1 MQISEIQHNGKRYGV
16 FVVMYKTYKIP
27 VVIDAIDIPTIK
39 LISQNCVWRCNISG
53 CISCI
58 TRDGIMPTSSQKK
71 IIKLHHIILNTCQ
84 NQICTENYSSLLRQ
98 LSKME
103 SSCDNSKPES
113 QISRQ
118 DKEISLNDS
127 IDKISHLDKLLLDNR
142 RENLFIGSS
151 QKNMRKKK
159 KRIVSLPPDS
169 GISSDDLPSYVWY
182 SRADKTHADRFV
194 VKIND
199 VVWKST
205 SSRKVSLKYK
215 LEETK
220 YFLRELKIKQPKLF
234 EDISLN
240 GDFTKK
246 GRELLDSFY
255 CIVAKCGYILN
266 KIPCIS
272 HTNKYL
278 RHHKL
283 PKSEECIFNT
293 NVVNKSE
300 HVRLLDDEYILP
312 THCYY
317 CKETKK
323 RGCCFIIRGHPNQ
336 QKVWTSSTSHKI
348 ELSEKY
354 NQMIDYL
361 KLL

>member
-1 MQISEIQHNGKRYGV
+1 MQISEIQHNSKRYGV
-16 FVVMYKTYKIP
+16 FAVMYKTYKIP
-27 VVIDAIDIPTIK
+27 VVIDAVDIPAIK
-39 LISQNCVWRCNISG
+39 SISQNCIWRCNISG

-58 TRDGIMPTSSQKK
+58 ITINNQKK
-71 IIKLHHIILNTCQ
+71 IIKLHRIIVNNSQ
-84 NQICTENYSSLLRQ
+84 
-98 LSKME
+98 
-103 SSCDNSKPES
+103 DNDSRYTDS
-113 QISRQ
+113 QDNGSQDTDSRYT
-118 DKEISLNDS
+118 DSRYTDSRDEDFSLNDS
-127 IDKISHLDKLLLDNR
+127 IDKISHLDKILLDNR

-151 QKNMRKKK
+151 RKNIRKKK

-182 SRADKTHADRFV
+182 SRADKTHADRFI

-199 VVWKST
+199 IVWKST

-220 YFLRELKIKQPKLF
+220 YFLRELKIKRPELF

-246 GRELLDSFY
+246 GKKLLDSFY

-272 HTNKYL
+272 QTNKYL
-278 RHHKL
+278 RYHKL
-283 PKSEECIFNT
+283 PKSEECVFN
-293 NVVNKSE
+293 NNIVNKSE

-323 RGCCFIIRGHPNQ
+323 RGCCFIIRCHPNQ
-336 QKVWTSSTSHKI
+336 QKVWTSSTSRKI

>member
-16 FVVMYKTYKIP
+16 FAVMYKTYKIP
-27 VVIDAIDIPTIK
+27 VVIDAIDIPTIN
-39 LISQNCVWRCNISG
+39 LLSQNCIWRCNISG

-58 TRDGIMPTSSQKK
+58 TRDEVSPITRDTQSEASRDTNTNPKK
-71 IIKLHHIILNTCQ
+71 IIKLHHIIVNASQNTDF
-84 NQICTENYSSLLRQ
+84 SS
-98 LSKME
+98 
-103 SSCDNSKPES
+103 
-113 QISRQ
+113 
-118 DKEISLNDS
+118 NDS
-127 IDKISHLDKLLLDNR
+127 IDKVSHIDKLLLDNR

-151 QKNMRKKK
+151 RKNIRKKK

-169 GISSDDLPSYVWY
+169 GISPDDLPSYVWY

-199 VVWKST
+199 VIWKST
-205 SSRKVSLKYK
+205 SSRKVSLRYK

-220 YFLRELKIKQPKLF
+220 YFLRELRIKRPELF

-246 GRELLDSFY
+246 GKELLDSFY
-255 CIVAKCGYILN
+255 CIVTKCGYILN

-272 HTNKYL
+272 QTNKYL
-278 RHHKL
+278 RYHKL

-300 HVRLLDDEYILP
+300 HVRLLDDEYVLP
-312 THCYY
+312 TYCYY
-317 CKETKK
+317 CKENKK

-336 QKVWTSSTSHKI
+336 TKVWTSSTSRKI

>member
-16 FVVMYKTYKIP
+16 FAVMYKTYKIP
-27 VVIDAIDIPTIK
+27 VVIDAADIPTIK
-39 LISQNCVWRCNISG
+39 SISQNCVWRCNISG

-58 TRDGIMPTSSQKK
+58 TRDDVSPDRRSYASHITTTNNQKK
-71 IIKLHHIILNTCQ
+71 IIKLHRIIVN
-84 NQICTENYSSLLRQ
+84 
-98 LSKME
+98 
-103 SSCDNSKPES
+103 NS
-113 QISRQ
+113 QDTGSR
-118 DKEISLNDS
+118 DEEFSLNDS
-127 IDKISHLDKLLLDNR
+127 IDKISHLDKILLDNR

-151 QKNMRKKK
+151 RKNIRKKK

-182 SRADKTHADRFV
+182 SRADKTHADRFI

-220 YFLRELKIKQPKLF
+220 YFLRELKIKRPELF

-246 GRELLDSFY
+246 GKELLDSFY

-272 HTNKYL
+272 QTNKYL
-278 RHHKL
+278 RYHKL
-283 PKSEECIFNT
+283 PKSEECVFN
-293 NVVNKSE
+293 NNIVNKSE

-323 RGCCFIIRGHPNQ
+323 RGCCFIIRCHPNQ
-336 QKVWTSSTSHKI
+336 QKVWTSSTSRKI